1 MQPGSFPERE
11 NIYRVEFFCLDFYA
25 LRVERV
31 REKYL
36 LCLFL
41 FILFINRR
49 SVGLTVW
56 V

>member
-36 LCLFL
+36 LCLFYSSYL
-41 FILFINRR
+41 LIGAALA
-49 SVGLTVW
+49 
-56 V
+56 